1 MGHSSFFLS
10 SMPLKFIKHKLR
22 GYNEKENKSTKDR
35 SFPIHVRC

>member
-22 GYNEKENKSTKDR
+22 GYNEKENKSKKDR
-35 SFPIHVRC
+35 YFSIHVR